1 MATFSTSYAISNIS
15 GSGGPAYYKKN
26 QISGFIPRME
36 VKQAPVLFEI
46 RGRYK
51 PPCKDY
57 CRLLITEKGVSFS
70 IIPVC
75 LPSRNISPVPSIPN
89 DFVMSFQTFKSD
101 PELHEELEHIFG
113 RHVIHRAQLVAGRYN
128 LFGTLENKL
137 ALHVISY
144 MTVKTILSLG
154 QTSKHFHKLCNSQNL
169 WKKLN
174 NMYRAFPYDDV
185 RFDQKLITRIGW
197 KRFYFMKR
205 DNLDEEDLCI
215 IEDRQLDNDSNYG
228 QQQASKRYSWRR
240 Q

>member
-1 MATFSTSYAISNIS
+1 
-15 GSGGPAYYKKN
+15 
-26 QISGFIPRME
+26 ME

-46 RGRYK
+46 RGRQK

-70 IIPVC
+70 IIPVG
-75 LPSRNISPVPSIPN
+75 LRSDTSPVPIPN

-101 PELHEELEHIFG
+101 PKLCEELENIFG
-113 RHVIHRAQLVAGRYN
+113 RDVVYRARLIAGRYN
-128 LFGTLENKL
+128 LFSTLENKL

-144 MTVKTILSLG
+144 MTVKTILSLS
-154 QTSKHFHKLCNSQNL
+154 QTNKHFHKVCNSQNL

-174 NMYRAFPYDDV
+174 NMYRSFPYDDV

-215 IEDRQLDNDSNYG
+215 IEDRQLDNDCR
-228 QQQASKRYSWRR
+228 QQASKRYSWRR